1 MKQSRWK
8 PTPKELGQLMRIYN
22 PSGSIKMGKTGVIT
36 IKRKLQ

>member
-22 PSGSIKMGKTGVIT
+22 QPGQLRVGKNGVIA
-36 IKRKLQ
+36 IKRKL